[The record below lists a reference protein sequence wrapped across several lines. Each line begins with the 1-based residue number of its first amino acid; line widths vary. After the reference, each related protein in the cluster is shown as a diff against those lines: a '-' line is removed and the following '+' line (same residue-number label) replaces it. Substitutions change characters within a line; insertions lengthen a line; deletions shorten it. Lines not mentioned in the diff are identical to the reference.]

1 MEVQIVKIER
11 EERHVL
17 ENLFCYYAYDMSEYM
32 KWNPAEDGT
41 FGGYDVSKFDP
52 YWIRDDHVPY
62 FIKVDNQLA
71 GFVLIRRY
79 PSDFT
84 RYDVAQFF
92 VLSQFKGQGVGKCVL
107 AQVVRAF
114 SGKWQIRIL
123 LENSGALSFWKS
135 AVSNIVDED
144 YELSKADDVDLVMY
158 FIHFETTS

>member
-17 ENLFCYYAYDMSEYM
+17 ENLFCYYVYDMSEYM
-32 KWNPAEDGT
+32 KWNPAEYGT

-52 YWIRDDHVPY
+52 YWNRDDHVPC
-62 FIKVDNQLA
+62 FIKVDNELA

-79 PSDFT
+79 PSDLT

-92 VLSQFKGQGVGKCVL
+92 VLSQFKGQDVGKCVL

>member
-1 MEVQIVKIER
+1 MEVQLVKIER

-17 ENLFCYYAYDMSEYM
+17 ENLFCYYVYDMSEYM

-92 VLSQFKGQGVGKCVL
+92 VLRKFKAKVSVSVFWRKSLELFRVNGK
-107 AQVVRAF
+107 F
-114 SGKWQIRIL
+114 
-123 LENSGALSFWKS
+123 EFFWKTQG
-135 AVSNIVDED
+135 
-144 YELSKADDVDLVMY
+144 
-158 FIHFETTS
+158 H